1 MYSLHAAE
9 YTVDTKHCGLRVF
22 ALFYVL
28 DSYVIIIVVEVCGVV
43 EVLLSS
49 RLSFMLSPFLG
60 VVFG

>member
-1 MYSLHAAE
+1 M
-9 YTVDTKHCGLRVF
+9 DTKRGLRVF

-43 EVLLSS
+43 EVLLPF

-60 VVFG
+60 VVFGQVT